1 MMSEDAYE
9 RLAKLY
15 KKYTGIV
22 ATPASQ
28 MCLLWSTDDPP
39 DVLLCTEPMEG
50 ILDEFDID
58 LSELETTEV
67 YDMNLREASV
77 YLQSKI
83 DDYDQQ

>member
-1 MMSEDAYE
+1 MMSKDAYE
-9 RLAKLY
+9 RLAKIY
-15 KKYTGIV
+15 KKYTGI
-22 ATPASQ
+22 AASPASQ
-28 MCLLWSTDDPP
+28 MCLFWSTDDPP
-39 DVLLCTEPMEG
+39 DVLLCTEPMDE

-83 DDYDQQ
+83 ND